1 MDAFKLLTRSTK
13 LKPAAA
19 NAKRSTANRLPSTG
33 EASTPQLFPTRTS
46 NAPGRQGDDDSR
58 GKKRKRGSGL
68 GDGGDSMTK
77 DAGLNFFTGLSS
89 SAAEVPSKIPDVDA
103 GADEDD
109 DDNDGAIL
117 DTQHS
122 LLSEAERK
130 SILKSHKIKVTD
142 LRTPKVNVD
151 DLEATK
157 TKKKSKK
164 RKREKEP
171 AVALTKKQ
179 RKALQ
184 ALYPEPLVSFD
195 LLQSKYKI
203 SRRLVE
209 NIRNQGYTVPTEVQL
224 GCLPILLGSPSGSV
238 ENGDSGSGTQANG
251 ESEPDLLTVAP
262 TGSGKTLAFMIPLI
276 NKIMKYRHQNANPQ
290 SRGILAI
297 VVAPTKELASQ
308 IANEGRKLALGTG
321 VKITTMRK
329 GMRVVE
335 ERGGN
340 DMKEEEE
347 KDESDEDDSIADSDE
362 ERPKGRPKTLATVT
376 KSDILVTTPLQLVNS
391 LSDNGQNEL
400 ASMPL
405 VQSLVLD
412 EADVLLDP
420 LFRDQTLKIWQ
431 SCVNPQLR
439 VGLWSA
445 TMGSNI
451 EELAKST
458 ITERQASLDLK
469 EESFLI
475 RLVVGLKD
483 SAIPNI
489 SHKLTYA
496 ATEQGK
502 LLGLRQLLHPT
513 AATSST
519 GKHLRPPFIVFTQT
533 IPRAVALHSELMYD
547 IPPEAGGSSRI
558 AVLHSELSDS
568 QRSDVMAGFRKGEIW
583 IIITTDLLSRGV
595 DFRGING
602 VVNYDIPNSA
612 AAYVHRVGRTGRAGR
627 GGGVAVTF
635 YTKEDIPYVK
645 NIANVI
651 AASEKLRGG
660 ESGEPGIQKWLLD
673 ALPDLTKND
682 KKDLK
687 RYGVQVRR
695 RTAAMSNDKDR
706 RTTRISTKSGFE
718 RRMEN
723 NRKGAIKGSQS
734 RKLAQESN
742 ADAAEDDAW
751 SGIED

>member
-13 LKPAAA
+13 IKSST
-19 NAKRSTANRLPSTG
+19 NAKGAASSPLPSTG
-33 EASTPQLFPTRTS
+33 EARTPQLFPAKPTRP
-46 NAPGRQGDDDSR
+46 NAKGGDDDNR
-58 GKKRKRGSGL
+58 GKKRKRGAGNEE
-68 GDGGDSMTK
+68 DSEVK
-77 DAGLNFFTGLSS
+77 DTALNFFSGPAS
-89 SAAEVPSKIPDVDA
+89 SAPEITSKISTDIDA
-103 GADEDD
+103 EDQSSDEDNGRHD
-109 DDNDGAIL
+109 ANAQL
-117 DTQHS
+117 LS
-122 LLSEAERK
+122 LSEADRK

-142 LRTPKVNVD
+142 LRTPKTNCD
-151 DLEATK
+151 DAGTA
-157 TKKKSKK
+157 KKSKK
-164 RKREKEP
+164 RKRGKET
-171 AVALTKKQ
+171 ATASLTKKQ

-184 ALYPEPLVSFD
+184 SLYPEPLVSFE
-195 LLQSKYKI
+195 LLRSKYNI
-203 SRRLVE
+203 SRRLLE

-224 GCLPILLGSPSGSV
+224 GCLPMLLGGLCALTKDEKASKGL
-238 ENGDSGSGTQANG
+238 EC
-251 ESEPDLLTVAP
+251 EPDLLTVAP

-276 NKIMKYRHQNANPQ
+276 SKIMKHRHQKSGEQ
-290 SRGILAI
+290 SKGILGVI
-297 VVAPTKELASQ
+297 VAPTKELASQ
-308 IANEGRKLALGTG
+308 ITNEGRKLALGTG
-321 VKITTMRK
+321 VKITSMRK

-335 ERGGN
+335 ERGG
-340 DMKEEEE
+340 DYTKQ
-347 KDESDEDDSIADSDE
+347 EDDDSEDGSNSDTDE
-362 ERPKGRPKTLATVT
+362 ERPKERAKSLATVT
-376 KSDILVTTPLQLVNS
+376 KSDILVTTPLLLVNA
-391 LSDNGQNEL
+391 LSDNGHEEL

-405 VQSLVLD
+405 VESLILD

-431 SCVNPQLR
+431 SCVNPRLR

-451 EELAKST
+451 EELAKAT
-458 ITERQASLDLK
+458 IGERQKALGLK
-469 EESFLI
+469 EESSLV

-513 AATSST
+513 TATASA

-627 GGGVAVTF
+627 EGGVAVTF

-660 ESGEPGIQKWLLD
+660 EGHEPGIQKWLLD

-682 KKDLK
+682 KKELK
-687 RYGVQVRR
+687 RHGVQARR
-695 RTAAMSNDKDR
+695 RTPAMVNDKNR
-706 RTTRISTKSGFE
+706 RATRISTKSGFE

-723 NRKGAIKGSQS
+723 KKKGAIKGSQA
-734 RKLAQESN
+734 RKLAQE
-742 ADAAEDDAW
+742 ADGDAIEEEEAW
-751 SGIED
+751 SGIEG

>member
-13 LKPAAA
+13 IKSSSTNAKEPAAG
-19 NAKRSTANRLPSTG
+19 RLPSTG
-33 EASTPQLFPTRTS
+33 EARTPQLFPAKPTS
-46 NAPGRQGDDDSR
+46 TKGKQGDDDNR
-58 GKKRKRGSGL
+58 GKKRKRGTGNE
-68 GDGGDSMTK
+68 GDSEIK
-77 DAGLNFFTGLSS
+77 DTELNFFSGPAS
-89 SAAEVPSKIPDVDA
+89 SAPEVASKISTDIDA
-103 GADEDD
+103 EEDQSSDE
-109 DDNDGAIL
+109 DNDGQDINARRA
-117 DTQHS
+117 S
-122 LLSEAERK
+122 LSEAERK
-130 SILKSHKIKVTD
+130 SILKTHKIKVTD
-142 LRTPKVNVD
+142 LRTPKSNCD
-151 DLEATK
+151 GFETT

-164 RKREKEP
+164 QKREKEVA
-171 AVALTKKQ
+171 AVASLTKKQ

-184 ALYPEPLVSFD
+184 ALYPEPLFSFE
-195 LLQSKYKI
+195 LLRSKYNI
-203 SRRLVE
+203 SRRLLG

-224 GCLPILLGSPSGSV
+224 GCLPILLGGLCVSV
-238 ENGDSGSGTQANG
+238 EDGKASSKEA
-251 ESEPDLLTVAP
+251 ESEPDLLTIAP

-276 NKIMKYRHQNANPQ
+276 NKIMKHRHQNPGDQ
-290 SRGILAI
+290 LKGILAV

-329 GMRVVE
+329 GMRAVE
-335 ERGGN
+335 ERRG
-340 DMKEEEE
+340 DYTKHEDDASE
-347 KDESDEDDSIADSDE
+347 DESNVDSDE
-362 ERPKGRPKTLATVT
+362 ERPKERVKHLATVT
-376 KSDILVTTPLQLVNS
+376 KSDILVTTPLQLVNA
-391 LSDNGQNEL
+391 LSDNGHKEL
-400 ASMPL
+400 APMPL

-431 SCVNPQLR
+431 SCVNPRLR

-451 EELAKST
+451 EELVKLTLEDRQKS
-458 ITERQASLDLK
+458 LGLK
-469 EESFLI
+469 EESFLV

-489 SHKLTYA
+489 SHKLIYA

-513 AATSST
+513 TATASVD
-519 GKHLRPPFIVFTQT
+519 KHLRPPFIVFTQT

-583 IIITTDLLSRGV
+583 IIVTTDLLSRGV

-627 GGGVAVTF
+627 EGGVAVTF

-660 ESGEPGIQKWLLD
+660 KADEPGIQKWLLD
-673 ALPDLTKND
+673 ALPDLTKNN
-682 KKDLK
+682 KKELK
-687 RYGVQVRR
+687 RHGVQARR
-695 RTAAMSNDKDR
+695 RTAAMNNGKNR
-706 RTTRISTKSGFE
+706 RATRISTKSGFE

-734 RKLAQESN
+734 RKLAQGSN
-742 ADAAEDDAW
+742 AGTMEEESW

>member
-13 LKPAAA
+13 IRPSTNLKG
-19 NAKRSTANRLPSTG
+19 STADRLPSTG
-33 EASTPQLFPTRTS
+33 EARTPQLFPAKPAS
-46 NAPGRQGDDDSR
+46 AKGKQGDGDNR
-58 GKKRKRGSGL
+58 GKKRKRGTANEE
-68 GDGGDSMTK
+68 DSEIM
-77 DAGLNFFTGLSS
+77 DAGLNFFSGPSS
-89 SAAEVPSKIPDVDA
+89 SAPEVTSKISTDTVEGEDRN
-103 GADEDD
+103 GDE
-109 DDNDGAIL
+109 DNDGQDVNL
-117 DTQHS
+117 RPVS
-122 LLSEAERK
+122 LSEADRK
-130 SILKSHKIKVTD
+130 SILKTHRIKVTD
-142 LRTPKVNVD
+142 LRTPKSNCD
-151 DLEATK
+151 DVET

-164 RKREKEP
+164 RKREKE
-171 AVALTKKQ
+171 AAAASLTKKQ

-184 ALYPEPLVSFD
+184 ALYPEPLVSFE
-195 LLQSKYKI
+195 LLRSKYNI
-203 SRRLVE
+203 SRRLLE

-224 GCLPILLGSPSGSV
+224 GSLPILLGGLCTSV
-238 ENGDSGSGTQANG
+238 EDEKADKSV

-276 NKIMKYRHQNANPQ
+276 SKIMKHRRQNPGDH
-290 SRGILAI
+290 SKGILAV

-321 VKITTMRK
+321 VRITTMRK

-335 ERGGN
+335 ERGA
-340 DMKEEEE
+340 DDTKQEDDASE
-347 KDESDEDDSIADSDE
+347 DESNADSDE
-362 ERPKGRPKTLATVT
+362 ERPKERVKSLATVT
-376 KSDILVTTPLQLVNS
+376 KSDILVTTPLQLVNA
-391 LSDNGQNEL
+391 LSDNGCKDI

-451 EELAKST
+451 EELARST
-458 ITERQASLDLK
+458 IGDRQKSLGLTE
-469 EESFLI
+469 EPFLI

-513 AATSST
+513 TATASA

-627 GGGVAVTF
+627 EGGIAVTF

-651 AASEKLRGG
+651 AASEKLRCGDG
-660 ESGEPGIQKWLLD
+660 AEPGIQKWLLD

-682 KKDLK
+682 KKELK
-687 RYGVQVRR
+687 RHGVQARR
-695 RTAAMSNDKDR
+695 RTAAMNNDRNR

-718 RRMEN
+718 RRVEN

-742 ADAAEDDAW
+742 VDTMEEEAW